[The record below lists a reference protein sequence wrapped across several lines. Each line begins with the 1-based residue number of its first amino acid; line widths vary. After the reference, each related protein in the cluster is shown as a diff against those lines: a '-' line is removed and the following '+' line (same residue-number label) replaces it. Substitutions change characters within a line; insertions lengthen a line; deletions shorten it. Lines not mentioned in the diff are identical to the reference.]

1 MARQLNQMQ
10 DWARET
16 RLTHGRIVVL
26 TVLMLMVMA
35 GLLYRYFYL
44 QIIQNETFR
53 AQSDRNRIA
62 VRAVAPTRGVM
73 VDREGRL
80 VAENLP
86 SFTLAL
92 TPERIADLDSTLDAL
107 SELLALTSDDVALF
121 SETRKRT
128 RPLSPVPLK
137 YRLSESERALLA
149 VNKHRFKGVS
159 ILSELTRHYPEG
171 PLLGHALGYVGR
183 IGKDDIAPADTQR
196 YRGITHI
203 GKVGLEAY
211 YERWLRGE
219 LGVSRIETNA
229 RGVELGVVDRIEP
242 TPGSQLTLHLDVA
255 LQRIA
260 AEALGDMRGAV
271 VAIDT
276 RSGGV
281 LAAFSNPGYD
291 PNKFVN
297 GISFGDYALL
307 RDSRDAPLLNRV
319 IQGQYPPA
327 STIKPMLGLAGLN
340 RGVIDVDTLVADP
353 GYYTLPGDDRRYRD
367 WILRIRGTGHA
378 DFMNL
383 RESIAQS
390 CDVYFYEL
398 ANRLGIDALSDSLY
412 EFGIGSLTGV
422 DLPSEKRGILP
433 SAQWKREAIGSSWYG
448 GETLIVGIG
457 QGYMLATPLQL
468 AVATS
473 AVAMRGTAYKPQLVA
488 SIAGEAVIPEPL
500 LSVSAPTE
508 YWNEIIAGMVDTVF
522 APRGTAAG
530 MRRGL
535 DYTVAGKTGTAQVV
549 GIAQDATYDEESL
562 SEYQRNHGWFIAF
575 APVESPEIAI
585 AVLTENSGGGSSAYP
600 VARSML
606 DYWMTRHES

>member
-26 TVLMLMVMA
+26 TVLMLAVMA

-62 VRAVAPTRGVM
+62 VRAVAPTRGVI

-80 VAENLP
+80 LAENLP

-92 TPERIADLDSTLDAL
+92 TPERITDLDGTLDAL
-107 SELLALTSDDVALF
+107 SELLALTPDNLALF

-137 YRLSESERALLA
+137 YRLNESERALLA
-149 VNKHRFKGVS
+149 VNKHRFEGVS

-183 IGKDDIAPADTQR
+183 IGKDDIAPADTEQ

-229 RGVELGVVDRIEP
+229 RGVELEVVDRIEP
-242 TPGSQLTLHLDVA
+242 TPGSQLALHLDVA

-383 RESIAQS
+383 RDSIAQS

-433 SAQWKREAIGSSWYG
+433 SAQWKRETIGSSWYG

-473 AVAMRGTAYKPQLVA
+473 AVAMRGKAYKPQLVA

-508 YWNEIIAGMVDTVF
+508 YWDEIVAGMVDTVF